1 MSMSLVAPRSS
12 FPLSMGS
19 RMTNTRYT
27 NLVLTLI
34 ALVLTVIAIE
44 NLVHPSKAQSPSI
57 QPVAIC
63 DVIGHI
69 CLDVERDMRGSFIKV
84 QPR

>member
-1 MSMSLVAPRSS
+1 
-12 FPLSMGS
+12 
-19 RMTNTRYT
+19 MTNSHYT
-27 NLVLTLI
+27 NV
-34 ALVLTVIAIE
+34 VLTVIALALMVIAVE
-44 NLVHPSKAQSPSI
+44 NLVNPSRAQSSSI

-63 DVIGHI
+63 DMIGHN